1 MNPSDSPERLVDVLY
16 QCAFRRPADQAAI
29 EHYASEL
36 RRGRPVADIAQEF
49 LDCDEFRQAAS
60 LFVPPGHFYSPVV
73 DPRELRPRHPD
84 LWNTPAGDLPGLRL
98 DADAMLAR
106 WHEWRS
112 FLREIPFPASRT
124 EGFRY
129 YFENDQFSWGDAS
142 IYYAMLR
149 SLRPA
154 RLIEV
159 GSGYSS
165 ALALDTVDRHFPGA
179 VQMSFIEPYPDRLR
193 GLLTEE
199 ERGTVHLLQA
209 KVQDVPV
216 STFEALEDGDLLFID
231 STHIVKSGSDV
242 CFELFE
248 VLPRLRRGVTV
259 HFHDIFFP
267 FEYPPDWAL
276 DQNRSWNEA
285 HALRAF
291 LIGNDDFE
299 VVFFNDFFRRR
310 FPQEASDPAL
320 VFGRNSGGSLWL
332 RKRR

>member
-1 MNPSDSPERLVDVLY
+1 
-16 QCAFRRPADQAAI
+16 
-29 EHYASEL
+29 
-36 RRGRPVADIAQEF
+36 
-49 LDCDEFRQAAS
+49 
-60 LFVPPGHFYSPVV
+60 
-73 DPRELRPRHPD
+73 
-84 LWNTPAGDLPGLRL
+84 
-98 DADAMLAR
+98 
-106 WHEWRS
+106 
-112 FLREIPFPASRT
+112 
-124 EGFRY
+124 
-129 YFENDQFSWGDAS
+129 
-142 IYYAMLR
+142 
-149 SLRPA
+149 
-154 RLIEV
+154 
-159 GSGYSS
+159 
-165 ALALDTVDRHFPGA
+165 
-179 VQMSFIEPYPDRLR
+179 MSFIEPYPDRLR